1 MNYYYLNAIGEQP
14 LYIKD
19 KADRDAVIDNIIRLR
34 EQLSDKKKGIPEKR
48 LTGNLILG
56 TWNLRELGNTKYGG
70 RMPESLY
77 YIAEIISRFDLVAI
91 QEVRD
96 QLGDFNKICRILGND
111 WGVFTSVVTQGA
123 SGNRE
128 RLAYVYDKRTV
139 AFRNIAGQIIL
150 PETDDTI
157 TQFARSPYIVRFQS
171 GWLKFDICTAHI
183 YYGKDS
189 KNSEEY
195 QRRVNEIASITGHLK
210 KYYIEKKEAY
220 NMFLLGDFNI
230 EDTKSPT
237 YKAATSSA
245 FKIPDAILGKNLF
258 SNAKEDKIYDQI
270 LYYNQFAD
278 ITFTK
283 AGVFKYYESV
293 FGNLK
298 DYAARINKHQGKKID
313 SEKAFNDF
321 RTYQMSDHFPLWI
334 EMNTDHTESYLGMIK
349 NKKPV

>member
-1 MNYYYLNAIGEQP
+1 MNYYYLNALGEQP
-14 LYIKD
+14 LYIENK
-19 KADRDAVIDNIIRLR
+19 KDRDAVIDNIIRLR
-34 EQLSDKKKGIPEKR
+34 EQLNDKKKGIPEKR

-96 QLGDFNKICRILGND
+96 QLGDFNKVCRILGSD

-123 SGNRE
+123 SGNKE
-128 RLAYVYDKRTV
+128 RLAFLYDKRTV
-139 AFRNIAGQIIL
+139 SFRNIAGQIIL
-150 PETDDTI
+150 PESDDT
-157 TQFARSPYIVRFQS
+157 TQFARSPYIIRFQS

-183 YYGKDS
+183 YYGKDIKS
-189 KNSEEY
+189 SEEY
-195 QRRVNEIASITGHLK
+195 QRRVNEIATITGHLK

-220 NMFLLGDFNI
+220 NVFLLGDFNI
-230 EDTKSPT
+230 EDTNSAT

-245 FKIPDAILGKNLF
+245 FKIPSAILGKNLF
-258 SNAKEDKIYDQI
+258 SNAKQDKIYDQI

-278 ITFTK
+278 ISFTK
-283 AGVFKYYESV
+283 AGVFNYYESV
-293 FGNLK
+293 FDNLK
-298 DYAARINKHQGKKID
+298 GYASRINRHQDKKID
-313 SEKAFNDF
+313 SAKAFNDF
-321 RTYQMSDHFPLWI
+321 RTYQMSDHFPLWV

-349 NKKPV
+349 NKKPS